1 MNALHN
7 FFLDPTLIFNGI
19 KGFFFLTKSKDLCVL
34 FFKLLFIYDTFM

>member
-19 KGFFFLTKSKDLCVL
+19 KGVFLTKSKDLCLL